1 MKGFDLALWP
11 NQYKEAGSRQPDAKG
26 HLAIPISVLRDL
38 AQAYQAKEL
47 PTVMDERNNCEVV
60 KLVAAAWKNA
70 PEGNKPVIKVEIDSW
85 TEAKEREAKKAARAD
100 GASSAESASAEW
112 APF

>member
-11 NQYKEAGSRQPDAKG
+11 NKYKTEGSRQPDARG
-26 HLAIPISVLRDL
+26 SLSIPITVLRDL

-47 PTVMDERNNCEVV
+47 PTEMDERNNCEVV
-60 KLVAAAWKNA
+60 KLDASAWKNA
-70 PEGNKPVIKVEIDSW
+70 PEGNKPVIKCEIRDW
-85 TEAKEREAKKAARAD
+85 EEQKAEIARKAAKAD
-100 GASSAESASAEW
+100 GSGAEPASAEW

>member
-11 NQYKEAGSRQPDAKG
+11 NQYKTEGSRQPDARG
-26 HLAIPISVLRDL
+26 SLSIPISVLRDL

-47 PTVMDERNNCEVV
+47 PTAMDERNNCEVV
-60 KLVAAAWKNA
+60 KLDASAWRND
-70 PEGNKPVIKVEIDSW
+70 PEGNKPVIKCEVRSWEEQKAEI
-85 TEAKEREAKKAARAD
+85 ARKAAKAD
-100 GASSAESASAEW
+100 GASSAESASAGW